1 MQQST
6 ELFPLI
12 GPDQD
17 FALWAVLIG
26 IAAFGFWS
34 ERFPIGR
41 KYSGVMLLITLAIV
55 LSNLRIIPSAAPV
68 YDVVWSYL
76 VPIAIPLLLF
86 QADLRHIFREA
97 GATLVAF
104 IIGSATVVAGAFI
117 AMSLIDLG
125 PNEPALAGIFT
136 GTYIGGSLNFA
147 AVAEATQFEDKTYL
161 AAMFA
166 ADNVITNLHLILI
179 ITLPGIAAFARLFPS
194 RREGATDVMQT
205 DSDKPVHQIEN
216 LDIVGLTAALALAFA
231 LAALGHFVAAMID
244 RPQYGILVITFL
256 ALMVATLAPRLVARM
271 SGFTEA
277 GNVLMFIFLAT
288 IGASADVW
296 KLVEIA
302 PILFVVALIIVSVHL
317 LLLLPL
323 GRLFK
328 LDLGEILMGSAVC
341 IGGPA
346 MAPAIASA
354 KGWSH
359 LMVPGVLAGS
369 FGYAIGSFVGMSVV
383 EWLS

>member
-1 MQQST
+1 MQAGA
-6 ELFPLI
+6 EFLPLI
-12 GPDQD
+12 GPHQD

-26 IAAFGFWS
+26 IAAFGFWC
-34 ERFPIGR
+34 ERFPFGR
-41 KYSGVMLLITLAIV
+41 KYSGVMLLITLAVV

-68 YDVVWSYL
+68 YDVVWEYL

-86 QADLRHIFREA
+86 QADLRRVFREA

-104 IIGSATVVAGAFI
+104 VIGSATVVAGVFI
-117 AMSLIDLG
+117 AMSLVDLG
-125 PNEPALAGIFT
+125 PTEPALAGIFT

-147 AVAEATQFEDKTYL
+147 AVAEATQFADKSYL

-179 ITLPGIAAFARLFPS
+179 ITLPGIAAFARWFPG
-194 RREGATDVMQT
+194 RREPAI
-205 DSDKPVHQIEN
+205 DSPANAPDKPVHQVAN
-216 LDIVGLTAALALAFA
+216 LDIAGLTAALSLAFA
-231 LAALGHFVAAMID
+231 LAAAGHLIANWFD
-244 RPQYGILVITFL
+244 RPQYGILIITFL

-271 SGFTEA
+271 SAFTEA

-354 KGWSH
+354 KGWGH
-359 LMVPGVLAGS
+359 LTVPGILAGS

>member
-1 MQQST
+1 MQPGA
-6 ELFPLI
+6 EFLPLI
-12 GPDQD
+12 GPHQD

-26 IAAFGFWS
+26 IAAFGFWC

-68 YDVVWSYL
+68 YDVVWAYL

-86 QADLRHIFREA
+86 QADLRRVFREA

-104 IIGSATVVAGAFI
+104 VIGSATVVAGAFI
-117 AMSLIDLG
+117 AMSLVDLG
-125 PNEPALAGIFT
+125 PMEPALAGIFT

-147 AVAEATQFEDKTYL
+147 AVAEATQFADKTYL

-179 ITLPGIAAFARLFPS
+179 ITLPGIAAFARWFPG
-194 RREGATDVMQT
+194 RRESVI
-205 DSDKPVHQIEN
+205 DSPANTPEKPVHQVAN
-216 LDIVGLTAALALAFA
+216 LDIAGLTAALSLAFA
-231 LAALGHFVAAMID
+231 LAAAGHLIANGFD

-317 LLLLPL
+317 LLLLML
-323 GRLFK
+323 GRLFR

-354 KGWSH
+354 KGWGH
-359 LMVPGVLAGS
+359 LTIPGVLAGS